1 MPSVKI
7 DNRFFSFNAGMTI
20 LELLQNN
27 AIKIPALCHDNR
39 LSSSSVCRSCLVKIN
54 GETHWQPSC
63 STLLL
68 NGMVIETVSPEI
80 EDYRKDILGMMAK
93 DYPQSAVKQF
103 PEKQFHYWLNHYNIT
118 AELPKNTKTKKDI
131 SHPYIQVDMSQC
143 IKCERCIRIC
153 DEVQGQFVWHMSKRG
168 DQEQVVPDSNGL
180 FGKSSCVSCGACADT
195 CPTGAIEDKN
205 VIQFGVAEKTTRSVC
220 AYCGVG
226 CEIKV
231 GTKEGKIVGIHPV
244 IESPVSK
251 GHLCVKGRY
260 AWNYNYTEDRI
271 KHPMI
276 RRKDKWENV
285 SWDEALDFCA
295 EKLEII
301 SAQYGP
307 DSIGIIGSARA
318 TNEENYLTQK
328 FARAV
333 IGTNNVENCARVC
346 HQPTA
351 KAMSI
356 MLGTGAATNSFDDI
370 EKAKTIFICG
380 SNASENHPIVGAR
393 IKQAV
398 LKGTKLI
405 VIDPRKTELSKYA
418 KYHLQLKAGTN
429 IPLFNAMANV
439 IVEEELFDEKFIE
452 NRVDG
457 WEGFKKFIGEWPP
470 DRAAK
475 ICQIDSQ
482 LIREAARL
490 YATASPSM
498 CFHGLGL
505 TEHTQ
510 GTESVMALVNLALIT
525 GNIGKPGSGINP
537 LRGQNNVQ
545 GAAVMGCEPG
555 SYTGLASV
563 QKDRARFEKLWKTS
577 LPDKKGMN
585 LLEMIDAAAL
595 GNLKSMWI
603 VGYDV
608 YFTMPDSNHTEEALR
623 NLDLLVVQD
632 MFLTETAKR
641 FANVFLPVASSFEK
655 DGTFMNSERRIQR
668 IRKAITPPDGVK
680 TDWEIICAM
689 AEKMD
694 KKQFFNFA
702 APEEI
707 WNEIREVWKAVF
719 GITYQRIEKKGI
731 QWPCPDLDH
740 PGTEILHE
748 KSFPIGVKAILS
760 QIDYTPTLEQTSELF
775 PFILV
780 TGRELYHFN
789 SGTMTYRTANKKIK
803 PSDYLHMYPDDA
815 SSIKL
820 KNGDFAKI
828 QSKYGTAVLQVK
840 IDSNIRKGE
849 CFATFN
855 NPEVFINKITG
866 PHKDKYVQTPEYKI
880 TSVRIEKTKQL
891 LNS

>member
-7 DNRFFSFNAGMTI
+7 DNRIFSFEEGMHI

-27 AIKIPALCHDNR
+27 AIKIPALCYDDR
-39 LSSSSVCRSCLVKIN
+39 LSLSSVCRSCLVKIN
-54 GETHWQPSC
+54 GEPHWQPSC
-63 STLLL
+63 RTLLSD
-68 NGMVIETVSPEI
+68 GMEIETTSLEI
-80 EDYRKDILGMMAK
+80 ENYRKDIIRMMAK
-93 DYPQSAVKQF
+93 NYSQSAVKEF
-103 PEKQFHYWLNHYNIT
+103 PQKDFHYWLDHYNIT
-118 AELPKNTKTKKDI
+118 AELPSDIQTQKDT

-143 IKCERCIRIC
+143 IMCERCIRIC
-153 DEVQGQFVWHMSKRG
+153 DEVQGQFVWHMLRRG
-168 DQEQVVPDSNGL
+168 DEEQIVPDSNGL
-180 FGKSSCVSCGACADT
+180 FGESSCVSCGACADT

-220 AYCGVG
+220 PYCGVG
-226 CEIKV
+226 CEINV
-231 GTKEGKIVGIHPV
+231 GTKNKKIIGIHPV
-244 IESPVSK
+244 MDSPVSK

-260 AWNYNYTEDRI
+260 AWNYNYAQDRI

-276 RRKDKWENV
+276 RKNGEWEKV
-285 SWDEALDFCA
+285 SWEEALDFCSK
-295 EKLEII
+295 KLKTI

-318 TNEENYLTQK
+318 TNEENYLIQK

-333 IGTNNVENCARVC
+333 IGTNNIENCARVC

-351 KAMSI
+351 KAMSM

-370 EKAKTIFICG
+370 EKAKTILISG

-398 LKGTKLI
+398 LKGANLI
-405 VIDPRKTELSKYA
+405 VIDPRKIELAKYA

-439 IVEEELFDEKFIE
+439 IAEEGLFDQTFLEK
-452 NRVDG
+452 RVEG
-457 WEGFKKFIGEWPP
+457 WGEFKKFIGEWTPE
-470 DRAAK
+470 RAAE
-475 ICQIDSQ
+475 ICQIDAQ
-482 LIREAARL
+482 LICEAARL

-525 GNIGKPGSGINP
+525 GNIGKSGSGINP

-563 QKDRARFEKLWKTS
+563 KNDRARFEELWKTS
-577 LPDKKGMN
+577 LPDKKG
-585 LLEMIDAAAL
+585 LTLPEMIDAAAL
-595 GNLKSMWI
+595 GKFKSMWI

-608 YFTMPDSNHTEEALR
+608 YFTMPDSSHTEKAFR

-632 MFLTETAKR
+632 LFLTETAKR

-655 DGTFMNSERRIQR
+655 EGTFMNSERRIQR
-668 IRKAITPPDGVK
+668 IRKVIPPPEGVK
-680 TDWEIICAM
+680 SDGEIICAM

-694 KKQFFNFA
+694 KKQLFNYTST
-702 APEEI
+702 EEI
-707 WNEIREVWKAVF
+707 WNEIREAWKAVS
-719 GITYQRIEKKGI
+719 GITYQRIEKNGI
-731 QWPCPDLDH
+731 QWPCPDLKH

-748 KSFPIGVKAILS
+748 KSFPIGDKANLS
-760 QIDYTPTLEQTSELF
+760 QIDFVPTLEQASESF

-789 SGTMTYRTANKKIK
+789 SGTMTYRTANKKISS
-803 PSDYLHMYPDDA
+803 SDFLHIHPDDA
-815 SSIKL
+815 ALTKL
-820 KNGDFAKI
+820 EEGEHAKI
-828 QSKYGTAVLQVK
+828 SSKYGTAFLQVK
-840 IDSNIRKGE
+840 IDDSVRKGE
-849 CFATFN
+849 CFTTFSN
-855 NPEVFINKITG
+855 TEVFINKITG
-866 PHKDKYVQTPEYKI
+866 PFRDKYVQTPEYKI
-880 TSVRIEKTKQL
+880 TSVRIEKMDQ
-891 LNS
+891 

>member
-1 MPSVKI
+1 MSSVKI
-7 DNRFFSFNAGMTI
+7 DNRIFSFEEGMHI

-27 AIKIPALCHDNR
+27 AIKIPALCYDDR
-39 LSSSSVCRSCLVKIN
+39 LSLSSVCRSCLVKIN
-54 GETHWQPSC
+54 GEPHWQPSC
-63 STLLL
+63 RTLLSD
-68 NGMVIETVSPEI
+68 GMEIETTSLEI
-80 EDYRKDILGMMAK
+80 ENYRKDIIRMMAK
-93 DYPQSAVKQF
+93 NYSQSAVKEF
-103 PEKQFHYWLNHYNIT
+103 PQKEFHYWLNHYNIT
-118 AELPKNTKTKKDI
+118 AELPSSIETQKDS

-143 IKCERCIRIC
+143 IMCERCIRIC
-153 DEVQGQFVWHMSKRG
+153 DEVQGQFVWHMLRRG
-168 DQEQVVPDSNGL
+168 DEEQIVPDSNGL
-180 FGKSSCVSCGACADT
+180 FGESSCVSCGACADT

-205 VIQFGVAEKTTRSVC
+205 VIQFGAAEKTTRSVC

-226 CEIKV
+226 CEINV
-231 GTKEGKIVGIHPV
+231 GTKNEKIIGIHPV

-260 AWNYNYTEDRI
+260 AWNYNYAKDRI

-276 RRKDKWENV
+276 RRNGEWEKV
-285 SWDEALDFCA
+285 SWEVALDFCS
-295 EKLEII
+295 EKLKAI

-318 TNEENYLTQK
+318 TNEENYLIQK

-333 IGTNNVENCARVC
+333 IGTNNIENCARVC

-351 KAMSI
+351 KAMSM

-370 EKAKTIFICG
+370 EKAKTILISG

-398 LKGTKLI
+398 LKGANLI
-405 VIDPRKTELSKYA
+405 VIDPRKIELTKYA

-439 IVEEELFDEKFIE
+439 IVEEELSDQSFLEK
-452 NRVDG
+452 RVEG
-457 WEGFKKFIGEWPP
+457 WEEFKNFISKWTP

-475 ICQIDSQ
+475 ICQIDAQ
-482 LIREAARL
+482 LIRQAARL

-525 GNIGKPGSGINP
+525 GNIGKSGSGINP

-545 GAAVMGCEPG
+545 GAAIMGCEPG

-563 QKDRARFEKLWKTS
+563 KKDRARFEELWKTS
-577 LPDKKGMN
+577 LPDKKGLN
-585 LLEMIDAAAL
+585 LPEIIDAAAL
-595 GNLKSMWI
+595 GKLKSMWI

-608 YFTMPDSNHTEEALR
+608 YFTMPDSNHTEKAFR
-623 NLDLLVVQD
+623 NLDLLIVQD

-655 DGTFMNSERRIQR
+655 EGTFMNSERRIQK
-668 IRKAITPPDGVK
+668 IRKVIPPPEEVK
-680 TDWEIICAM
+680 SDWEIICAM

-694 KKQFFNFA
+694 KKQLFNYVST
-702 APEEI
+702 EEI
-707 WNEIREVWKAVF
+707 WNEIREAWKAVF
-719 GITYQRIEKKGI
+719 GITYQRIEKNGI
-731 QWPCPDLDH
+731 QWPCPDINH
-740 PGTEILHE
+740 PGTKILHG
-748 KSFPIGVKAILS
+748 KNFPIGDKATLS
-760 QIDYTPTLEQTSELF
+760 QIDFVPTLEQASESF
-775 PFILV
+775 PFIMV

-789 SGTMTYRTANKKIK
+789 SGTMTYRTANKEIRS
-803 PSDYLHMYPDDA
+803 SDFLHIHPDDA
-815 SSIKL
+815 ILIKL
-820 KNGDFAKI
+820 KDGEHAKI
-828 QSKYGTAVLQVK
+828 YSRYGTTVLKVK
-840 IDSNIRKGE
+840 IDDSVRKGE
-849 CFATFN
+849 CFTTFSN
-855 NPEVFINKITG
+855 SEVFINKITG
-866 PHKDKYVQTPEYKI
+866 PFRDKYVQTPEYKI
-880 TSVRIEKTKQL
+880 TSVRIEKINESVK
-891 LNS
+891 